1 MRFGTQICGL
11 IVACATL
18 IRPAVAET
26 LKLKTQDPV
35 LMQALY
41 DNQKRFV
48 SGDIATDGAIDG
60 NSDWEHGDDDRWNIE
75 RQRYGAD
82 IVQAGVARRDQG
94 VVQQGIDILD
104 WGWKHQA

>member
-1 MRFGTQICGL
+1 MKHSCTSTRRLARIFWL
-11 IVACATL
+11 IAACAIL

-26 LKLKTQDPV
+26 LKLTTQDPV

-48 SGDIATDGAIDG
+48 SGDIASDGAIDG
-60 NSDWEHGDDDRWNIE
+60 NADWEHGDDDRWNIE

-82 IVQAGVARRDQG
+82 IVQAGVARRAPTVIQQG
-94 VVQQGIDILD
+94 VDILD
-104 WGWKHQA
+104 